1 VFAFGQKLS
10 ALALHFRAS
19 VEESHGTA
27 REKTTDSYRKTF
39 PFGTE
44 TSTPLN
50 PPGWV
55 VFHPM
60 LIIFHTFFVLLS
72 ADSLEKNKKKS
83 LGPETFRTGLK
94 SLPRRTCC

>member
-10 ALALHFRAS
+10 ALALHFGAS

-27 REKTTDSYRKTF
+27 GEKTTDSYSQTF
-39 PFGTE
+39 PFRTE

-55 VFHPM
+55 VFHPYA
-60 LIIFHTFFVLLS
+60 VDLS
-72 ADSLEKNKKKS
+72 DMFLR
-83 LGPETFRTGLK
+83 LTFRKKQK
-94 SLPRRTCC
+94 SITPQKTTHINRRGCRDEF